1 MRITE
6 RKLRQEIREIILE
19 QSTLSEGPRLDA
31 LKRAGLISMF
41 AAFPLLSSTVTDR
54 TGPETTLYYLDQMY
68 NAQKTSGA
76 YSSGMSNEEFEIL
89 KTPIGLA
96 LLKRINTG
104 VSKQNIHYVHDIA
117 RLAEQAIESI
127 ERAGDSVDIDS
138 FKITASDMLTNSKGQ
153 VEIMYVGTAEEL
165 DDLVGPNSL
174 VYYTLGKGRGI
185 RHSIF
190 YTGNKEDLDYA
201 RRQLESDNEDP
212 IRMRSDESYSR
223 KKYKSLYL

>member
-6 RKLRQEIREIILE
+6 NKLRQIIREVILE
-19 QSTLSEGPRLDA
+19 QNTLSEGPRLKA

-54 TGPETTLYYLDQMY
+54 TGPETTLSYLDQMY
-68 NAQKTSGA
+68 NAQNRSGA
-76 YSSGMSNEEFEIL
+76 YSSGMSSEELEIL

-104 VSKQNIHYVHDIA
+104 VSKQNIHYIHDIA
-117 RLAEQAIESI
+117 KLAEQAIASI
-127 ERAGDSVDIDS
+127 EKAGDSVDLDT
-138 FKITASDMLTNSKGQ
+138 FKITASDMLINSKGP
-153 VEIMYVGTAEEL
+153 VEIICVGTAEEL
-165 DDLVGPNSL
+165 DDLVNPNDL
-174 VYYTLGKGRGI
+174 IYYTLGEGRSI

-201 RRQLESDNEDP
+201 RRQLESENEDP
-212 IRMRSDESYSR
+212 VRMRSDESYR
-223 KKYKSLYL
+223 RYI